1 VIEYPPVI
9 ELRDKLIIIY
19 PNKKDYD
26 LSLEIMIKLRKVGK
40 PVGSV
45 DILISAIAINRGLT
59 LVTNDKDFFAIKEV
73 EPRLVIE
80 YS

>member
-1 VIEYPPVI
+1 MIEYPPVI